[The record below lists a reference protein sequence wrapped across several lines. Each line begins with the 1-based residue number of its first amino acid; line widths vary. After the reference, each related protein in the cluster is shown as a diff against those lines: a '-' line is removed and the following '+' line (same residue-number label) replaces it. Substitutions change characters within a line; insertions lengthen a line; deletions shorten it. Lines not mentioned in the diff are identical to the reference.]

1 MIIIFLYSFFSPQ
14 REIFFESKTY
24 FFEEYFQLK
33 PIGIVLD
40 NYTFLVDVFPSIG
53 EFLLKINWFLLC
65 KQCTNYGSILIYQNL
80 LNNWWEIGLLCIQG
94 IILPILRGQKNDF
107 LRQTNSLVKN
117 MFVRKCHDQQ
127 DYYTLM
133 LFFMQIDWSIKDSW
147 FCCIFR
153 G

>member
-1 MIIIFLYSFFSPQ
+1 MVDDIQTNVTLILNDNNISLQFFSPQ

-65 KQCTNYGSILIYQNL
+65 KQCTNYGSILIY
-80 LNNWWEIGLLCIQG
+80 
-94 IILPILRGQKNDF
+94 
-107 LRQTNSLVKN
+107 
-117 MFVRKCHDQQ
+117 
-127 DYYTLM
+127 
-133 LFFMQIDWSIKDSW
+133 
-147 FCCIFR
+147 
-153 G
+153 